1 MNWFIYTLK
10 INHLKKIE
18 LQVDPEIPEKIKKLN
33 AKATELGYS
42 LDLSTPTSKFLDKE
56 IIKLD
61 EQLSKEL
68 DGLTKSN
75 ESGS

>member
-1 MNWFIYTLK
+1 MLVK

-42 LDLSTPTSKFLDKE
+42 LDLSTPTSKFLAKE
-56 IIKLD
+56 ITKLD
-61 EQLSKEL
+61 EQLTKEL
-68 DGLTKSN
+68 
-75 ESGS
+75 ESQTQLNH

>member
-1 MNWFIYTLK
+1 MLVK

-42 LDLSTPTSKFLDKE
+42 LDLSTPTSKFLAKE
-56 IIKLD
+56 ITKLD
-61 EQLSKEL
+61 EQLTKEL
-68 DGLTKSN
+68 
-75 ESGS
+75 ESQTQLNP